1 MLSTLLFDNFNKYAK
16 VTEVDFEQIEK
27 VMAKRFVK
35 KRKTLL
41 TEGDISRYIYFIEKG
56 ALRSFT
62 VDKDGVEHIIQIGL
76 EGHWIGDLSS
86 FITQAHGNV
95 SIEAIE
101 DSEILLLPHHDLE
114 RLYEQVPALE
124 RYFRQLFQRAYVSL
138 QQRLSSTVSQ
148 NAEERYRLLVSDFP
162 QIAAR
167 IPLIYIA
174 SFLGITPESLSRV
187 RKQISHL

>member
-1 MLSTLLFDNFNKYAK
+1 MLSTLLFDNLNKYARI
-16 VTEVDFEQIEK
+16 TEADFELIEK
-27 VMAKRFVK
+27 ILAKRFVK
-35 KRKTLL
+35 KRRTLL
-41 TEGDISRYIYFIEKG
+41 SEGEISRYIYFIEKG
-56 ALRSFT
+56 ALRSYT
-62 VDKDGVEHIIQIGL
+62 VDKDGVEHIIQLGI
-76 EGHWIGDLSS
+76 EDHWIADLYS
-86 FITQAHGNV
+86 FVTQTQGNV
-95 SIEAIE
+95 NIEAME
-101 DSEILLLPHHDLE
+101 DSEVWLLPHHDLE
-114 RLYEQVPALE
+114 LLYDKIPPLE

-148 NAEERYRLLVSDFP
+148 NAEERYRLLVNDFP

>member
-1 MLSTLLFDNFNKYAK
+1 MLSTLLFNNFNKYAQI
-16 VTEVDFEQIEK
+16 TESDFEKIEK
-27 VMAKRFVK
+27 VIVKRFVK
-35 KRKTLL
+35 KRRPLL
-41 TEGDISRYIYFIEKG
+41 TEGDISRYLYFIEKG

-62 VDKDGVEHIIQIGL
+62 VDKDGTEHIIQLAI
-76 EGHWIGDLSS
+76 EDHWIADLCS
-86 FITQAHGNV
+86 FITQVPGSI

-101 DSEILLLPHHDLE
+101 DCEVLLLPHYELE
-114 RLYEQVPALE
+114 QLYDQVPALE

-174 SFLGITPESLSRV
+174 SYLGITPESLSRV
-187 RKQISHL
+187 RKQLSH